1 MRYTPPVS
9 VLHVRQSFMSDKQ
22 KRMEFIPNAI
32 NRRAGNSFQR
42 TLLVFYG
49 ALVRVALAP
58 SIPEAAA

>member
-1 MRYTPPVS
+1 
-9 VLHVRQSFMSDKQ
+9 MSDKQ